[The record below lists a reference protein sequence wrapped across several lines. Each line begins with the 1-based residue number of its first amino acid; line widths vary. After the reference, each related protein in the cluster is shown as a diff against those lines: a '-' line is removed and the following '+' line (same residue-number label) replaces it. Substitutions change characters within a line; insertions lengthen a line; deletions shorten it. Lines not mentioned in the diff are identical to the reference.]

1 LPQLAAAN
9 DALQVRIAAE
19 GREAVDVEA
28 VSEEEEEDDEDED
41 EEEEEGA
48 GAASGAAGGSGK
60 AKGRGPRKPYIEM
73 VRNSSRPSER
83 RGPWHFPP
91 PPRSPPSPFPHSPRR
106 RT

>member
-28 VSEEEEEDDEDED
+28 VSEEEDEEEDDEDDED
-41 EEEEEGA
+41 EEEGA

-73 VRNSSRPSER
+73 VRNSSLTE
-83 RGPWHFPP
+83 
-91 PPRSPPSPFPHSPRR
+91 
-106 RT
+106 